1 MKTNEELAM
10 MIQDGDKTRIPEL
23 WERVRG
29 IYLKKAF
36 RYYGSHKP
44 LCDRCG
50 VTIEDIQQQSFFAFL
65 HSIEQYE
72 PECELA
78 FTSYIDYP
86 FRTEMQELTR
96 TRSSGQRQDCLN
108 RCSSLDTPIETDD
121 GTADTIGDFV
131 PDPDALYFV
140 ELLDAQSVAAMI
152 RNEVKQLPEV
162 ECAIITGVFFNGQT
176 LGQIADT
183 LGVTF
188 QRVSQ
193 LKKKALVMLSKRRVL
208 VDLWNEQHH
217 TERLRQLEKAANS
230 TRPDIMP
237 RESERIRA
245 RLTASMN
252 NDTPLARA
260 FRYAAELR
268 EAAESSGEEWTRE
281 KQTAAVVEY
290 LTQQPQPVPG

>member
-140 ELLDAQSVAAMI
+140 ELLDAQSVAEMI

-162 ECAIITGVFFNGQT
+162 ECAIITGVFFDGQT
-176 LGQIADT
+176 LGQIADA
-183 LGVTF
+183 LGITF

-193 LKKKALVMLSKRRVL
+193 LKKRGLVMLSKRRAL
-208 VDLWNEQHH
+208 VDLWNEMHH
-217 TERLRQLEKAANS
+217 TQKLRKLEAAANAS
-230 TRPDIMP
+230 RPDMSFIA
-237 RESERIRA
+237 RSIYKRVNGDTSKLNVVERA
-245 RLTASMN
+245 ELHAE
-252 NDTPLARA
+252 
-260 FRYAAELR
+260 ELR
-268 EAAESSGEEWTRE
+268 EAAEASGEELTRE
-281 KQTAAVVEY
+281 KQIAAIVEY
-290 LTQQPQPVPG
+290 LTQPEPVPG

>member
-65 HSIEQYE
+65 RSIEQYE

-140 ELLDAQSVAAMI
+140 ELLDAQSVATMI

-162 ECAIITGVFFNGQT
+162 ECAIITGVFFDGQT
-176 LGQIADT
+176 LGQIADA
-183 LGVTF
+183 LGITF

-193 LKKKALVMLSKRRVL
+193 LKKRGLVLLSKRRAL
-208 VDLWNEQHH
+208 VDLWNEMHH
-217 TERLRQLEKAANS
+217 TQKLRKLEAAANAS
-230 TRPDIMP
+230 RPDMSFIA
-237 RESERIRA
+237 RSIYERVNGNLSKLNVVERA
-245 RLTASMN
+245 ELHAE
-252 NDTPLARA
+252 
-260 FRYAAELR
+260 ELR
-268 EAAESSGEEWTRE
+268 EAAEASGEEWTRE
-281 KQTAAVVEY
+281 KQIAAIVEY
-290 LTQQPQPVPG
+290 LKQPEPVPG